1 MSATS
6 SSTWANG
13 SSGQSSWRS
22 PAVMLGIGLIGVA
35 KGFARS
41 VLELGRVMN
50 GAAARL
56 KHEGGD
62 PYSPNAGF
70 NLVGVLSLLQHAVL
84 LADALKA
91 RLRTAAVAIALARFG
106 AARAGARNA
115 RPQSDEE
122 PDAEDALW
130 RIAYVRGDD
139 RQQNAMRQAIA
150 GMSDLEVVTH
160 IHTSLLEASAMLGE
174 TDVAA
179 EIRMLGCKAVAL
191 LGDLAD
197 AAAPGE
203 VVPDGAASGDAAS
216 DTAATRPAGHGT
228 PDEASDPDRPPAA
241 RPPPREVGR
250 GPP

>member
-13 SSGQSSWRS
+13 YSWRS
-22 PAVMLGIGLIGVA
+22 PAVVLGIGLIGVA

-50 GAAARL
+50 GAVTRL
-56 KHEGGD
+56 KAEGGD

-70 NLVGVLSLLQHAVL
+70 DFVAVLSLLQHAVL

-115 RPQSDEE
+115 RPQADQE
-122 PDAEDALW
+122 PDGEPDGEDALW
-130 RIAYVRGDD
+130 RIAYVRDDD
-139 RQQNAMRQAIA
+139 RHQNAMRQAIA
-150 GMSDLEVVTH
+150 GMSDLEVLTN

-179 EIRMLGCKAVAL
+179 EIRVLGCKAVAL
-191 LGDLAD
+191 LGDVAPD
-197 AAAPGE
+197 NEVPGE
-203 VVPDGAASGDAAS
+203 VEP
-216 DTAATRPAGHGT
+216 DTAPKRPAAHGK
-228 PDEASDPDRPPAA
+228 PDEGSDPDPTPAA
-241 RPPPREVGR
+241 QPPLREVGR